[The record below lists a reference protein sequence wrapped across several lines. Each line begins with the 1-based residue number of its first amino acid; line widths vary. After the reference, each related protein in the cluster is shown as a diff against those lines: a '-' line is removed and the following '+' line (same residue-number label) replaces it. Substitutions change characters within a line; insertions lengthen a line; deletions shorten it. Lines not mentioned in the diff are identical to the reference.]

1 MKRVFV
7 LLLVMVLVLAGG
19 TASGQASVFRYT
31 EASELTLVGK
41 LFNDTPNPYHRVD
54 TSRFDGLTRREN
66 TLVRMSSGIACA
78 FRTNSTAITV
88 TTIYREPTFPVN
100 GNGISTRGY
109 DLYIREKGE
118 WLYAASAINPDDRL
132 GEELML
138 ISGMQEGRT
147 YDCLLYLPLYS
158 ELESV
163 KIGIEENAFIEPLE
177 NPFRH
182 RIAVFGSSF
191 THGSSTSRAGMSYP
205 AQLSRYTGLQ
215 MLSLGVSGNCLLQDS
230 FCDILCAAPDV
241 DAFVFDAFSNPSAS
255 TMKKRLFPFIEKL
268 QAAHPGVPLV
278 FQRTIWREQ
287 RNFNA
292 VKDAAENKKMH
303 TADSL
308 MAIAVKKYK
317 DVYYITPNATSK
329 AHDTSVDGIHPGDH
343 GYTLWAGSIRKPLTR
358 ILCKYGIR

>member
-1 MKRVFV
+1 MKRFFV
-7 LLLVMVLVLAGG
+7 LLLVLVLAGE
-19 TASGQASVFRYT
+19 TVSGQAPVFRYT

-54 TSRFDGLTRREN
+54 TSRFTGLTRREN

-78 FRTNSTAITV
+78 FRTNSTSISITTV
-88 TTIYREPTFPVN
+88 YREPSFPTN

-109 DLYIREKGE
+109 DLYIREKGK
-118 WLYAASAINPDDRL
+118 WYYAASAVNPDDRL

-138 ISGMQEGRT
+138 ISGMQEGRS

-163 KIGIEENAFIEPLE
+163 KIGILESAFIEPLE
-177 NPFRH
+177 NPFRY

-205 AQLSRYTGLQ
+205 AQFCRNTGLQ
-215 MLSLGVSGNCLLQDS
+215 MLSLGVSGNCLLQES

-255 TMKKRLFPFIEKL
+255 TMEKRLFPFIEKL
-268 QAAHPGVPLV
+268 QAAHPGVPLI
-278 FQRTIWREQ
+278 FQKTIWREQ
-287 RNFNA
+287 RHFNTI
-292 VKDAAENKKMH
+292 KDAQEEKKMQM
-303 TADSL
+303 ADSL
-308 MAIAVKKYK
+308 MAIAVKKYS

-329 AHDTSVDGIHPGDH
+329 AHDTSVDGVHPGDH
-343 GYTLWAGSIRKPLTR
+343 GYTLWAGSIRKPLKR
-358 ILCKYGIR
+358 ILRKYGIR

>member
-191 THGSSTSRAGMSYP
+191 HS
-205 AQLSRYTGLQ
+205 
-215 MLSLGVSGNCLLQDS
+215 
-230 FCDILCAAPDV
+230 
-241 DAFVFDAFSNPSAS
+241 
-255 TMKKRLFPFIEKL
+255 
-268 QAAHPGVPLV
+268 
-278 FQRTIWREQ
+278 
-287 RNFNA
+287 
-292 VKDAAENKKMH
+292 
-303 TADSL
+303 
-308 MAIAVKKYK
+308 
-317 DVYYITPNATSK
+317 
-329 AHDTSVDGIHPGDH
+329 
-343 GYTLWAGSIRKPLTR
+343 
-358 ILCKYGIR
+358 